1 MFYISSETVDTL
13 YFSSLHVPEVKS
25 CRLPKKKK
33 KETTSDLCASSMDSL
48 KSFTYFR
55 CNTRLLLCLVEYVQS
70 YQSKWLSISLE
81 NKIYIKNV
89 K

>member
-1 MFYISSETVDTL
+1 MQIA
-13 YFSSLHVPEVKS
+13 
-25 CRLPKKKK
+25 KKKK
-33 KETTSDLCASSMDSL
+33 EKEKETTSDLCASSMDSL

-55 CNTRLLLCLVEYVQS
+55 CNTKILLCLVEYVQS